1 MSLSSV
7 EIPVRPPRRL
17 LPENFTLNSWDELKP
32 YFEELLHRS
41 IDSVDDL
48 LSWMKDRSELEAVLE
63 EDMAWRYI
71 RMNIDT
77 TDPELAKAFQFV
89 VKEIEPQIA
98 PYANQFDKK
107 LVSAPQL
114 EELEGDNYQIHLR
127 KVKKAI
133 EIYREKNVALFAQL
147 QTDAQ
152 QYGVFTGGMAIEVD
166 GQELTM
172 QGAAKY
178 LKDPDREKRETVY
191 HLMRDRWLVERSKLN
206 DLFDQL
212 VALRHQVAINAD
224 FANFRDFMFSAMS
237 RFDYSVEDCYD
248 FHESIRT
255 EILPIV
261 RSFAEE
267 RKALLQVDPL
277 RPWDSE
283 VDPSGNQ
290 ALMPFQNGAEL
301 LEKSI
306 ECFRRIRPY
315 FGDCL
320 SIMREMGHLD
330 LESKKG
336 KAPGGFN
343 YPLYETGV
351 PFVYMNAVGAFR
363 DVVTMVHEG
372 GHAIH
377 SFLSRNLELTAFKQL
392 TSEVAELASMSM
404 ELISMEH
411 WDVFFADPEDL
422 RRAKKEQLTKIISIL
437 PWIAMIDKFQ
447 HWIYENP
454 NHTQDERS
462 EKWVSIHKEF
472 ATGLTD
478 WTGEEANREMA
489 WQKQLHVF
497 EVPFYYIEYGMAQLG
512 AIALWRNY
520 KQNPEQALDQYEAA
534 LKLGY
539 TKSIGEI
546 YQAAGVR
553 FDFSADYVKELAA
566 FVREELTKL

>member
-1 MSLSSV
+1 MSDSSI
-7 EIPVRPPRRL
+7 ELPVKPERRL
-17 LPENFTLNSWDELKP
+17 LPDDFTVTSWDQLQP
-32 YFEELLHRS
+32 YFEELLHRETPTPEE
-41 IDSVDDL
+41 L
-48 LSWMKDRSELEAVLE
+48 YSWMKDRSELEAVLE
-63 EDMAWRYI
+63 EDLAWRYI
-71 RMNIDT
+71 KMNIDT
-77 TDPELAKAFQFV
+77 TDPELAKSFQFV
-89 VKEIEPQIA
+89 VKEVEPKIA
-98 PYANQFDKK
+98 PYSNQFDKK
-107 LVSAPQL
+107 LLGADQL
-114 EELEGDNYQIHLR
+114 QALDQEKLHIHLR
-127 KVKKAI
+127 KVRKAI
-133 EIYREKNVALFAQL
+133 EIYREENVPLFAQL
-147 QTDAQ
+147 QTEAQ
-152 QYGVFTGGMAIEVD
+152 QYGVLTGGMTIEVE
-166 GQELTM
+166 GKELTM

-178 LKDPDREKRETVY
+178 LKDPDRDRREAVY
-191 HLMRDRWLVERSKLN
+191 HQMTARWQKEREKLN
-206 DLFDQL
+206 TLFDQL
-212 VALRHQVAINAD
+212 LQLRNGVATNAD
-224 FANFRDFMFSAMS
+224 FPNFRDYMFSAMS
-237 RFDYSVEDCYD
+237 RFDYTVQDCYD

-261 RSFAEE
+261 KTFAEE
-267 RKALLQVDPL
+267 RQALLNVEAL
-277 RPWDSE
+277 KPWDGE
-283 VDPSGNQ
+283 VDPSGQ
-290 ALMPFQNGAEL
+290 PALKPFDTGAEL

-306 ECFRRIRPY
+306 ECFRRVRPF

-320 SIMREMGHLD
+320 AIMREMGHLD

-411 WDVFFADPEDL
+411 WDVFFSNEEEL
-422 RRAKKEQLTKIISIL
+422 KRAKKEQLTKIISIL

-447 HWIYENP
+447 HWVYENP
-454 NHTQDERS
+454 KHSQEERTA
-462 EKWVSIHKEF
+462 KWVAIHQEF

-478 WTGEEANREMA
+478 WTGEEENRAMA

-520 KQNPEQALDQYEAA
+520 KQNPEKALDQYEAA

-539 TKSIGEI
+539 TRSIGEI
-546 YQAAGVR
+546 YETAGVK
-553 FDFSADYVKELAA
+553 FDFSAGYVKELAA
-566 FVREELTKL
+566 FVREELAQL